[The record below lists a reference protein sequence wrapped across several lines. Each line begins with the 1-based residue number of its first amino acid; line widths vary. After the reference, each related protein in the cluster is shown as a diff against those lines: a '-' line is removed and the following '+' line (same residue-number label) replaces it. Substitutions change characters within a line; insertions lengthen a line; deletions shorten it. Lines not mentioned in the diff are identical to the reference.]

1 MPGPNSTKRHPLAR
15 TIALAIATAPLALQA
30 PNALAQD
37 VDLGN
42 LGDRGF
48 RIDGI
53 DSRDY
58 AGFSVS
64 GAGDVNGDGLAD
76 IIVGAYRAAPGGDSL
91 AGESYVV
98 FGKASS
104 TPVDLAILGSGG
116 FRIDGINAVDQSGF
130 SVSGAG
136 DVNGDG
142 LADLIVGAYGADP
155 GGDDY
160 AGESYV
166 VFGKTDSAPV
176 DLAAPGSGGFRIDGI
191 DAADRS
197 GFSVSGAGDVNG
209 DGLAD
214 LIICASYADPGGDS
228 AAGESYVVF
237 GKASSTPVDLADLGS
252 DGFRI
257 DGIDA
262 VDRSGFSVSGA
273 GDVNGDGLADLIV
286 GAYGAD
292 PDGDSYAG
300 ESYVVFG
307 KASST
312 PVDLAALGSGG
323 FRIDGIDAFDASG
336 RSVSGAGDVNGDGL
350 ADLIIGAPYA
360 DPGGDSIAGESYVV
374 FGKASSTPVDLA
386 VLDGAGFRIDGIDL
400 EDHSGRSV
408 SGAGDVNGDGLAD
421 LILGARAADA
431 GGDDA
436 AGESYVVF
444 GKVDSAPVDL
454 ATLGSGGFRMDGIDF
469 NDRSGHSVS
478 GAGDVNGDGLAD
490 LIIGAYLANAGGDDR
505 AGESYVVFSAS
516 VPVPTTTY
524 RARSRNGN
532 PPQTA
537 VGISGDG
544 SNDSTPDARFWVDF
558 ADGNDLSNDASLALV
573 TLSRSPGA
581 LPSPGALVSWRLQ
594 TDRLDWTSA
603 EVKVRYLDS
612 ELQIGNEGLLQL
624 VYSPNGSAPFTPLN
638 SVVNPLDNTLSASIS
653 GAGFVYIGQ
662 RTLPPE
668 IFADGF
674 ESTP

>member
-1 MPGPNSTKRHPLAR
+1 MPVPNSIRRHPLAR

-53 DSRDY
+53 DVDDR
-58 AGFSVS
+58 S
-64 GAGDVNGDGLAD
+64 G
-76 IIVGAYRAAPGGDSL
+76 R
-91 AGESYVV
+91 
-98 FGKASS
+98 
-104 TPVDLAILGSGG
+104 
-116 FRIDGINAVDQSGF
+116 

-142 LADLIVGAYGADP
+142 LADLIVGAVGADP
-155 GGDDY
+155 GGDSG

-166 VFGKTDSAPV
+166 VFGKVSSTPVDLSALGTGGFRIDGIDTLDYSGQSVSGAGDVNGDGLADLIVGADLAAGGGDRLAGESFVVFGKTDSTPV
-176 DLAAPGSGGFRIDGI
+176 DLAALGSGGFRIDGI
-191 DAADRS
+191 DVYDRS
-197 GFSVSGAGDVNG
+197 GLSVSGAGDVNG

-214 LIICASYADPGGDS
+214 LIIGAYVADPGGDS

-237 GKASSTPVDLADLGS
+237 GKANSTPVDLSVLDSG
-252 DGFRI
+252 GFRI

-262 VDRSGFSVSGA
+262 GDRSGISVSGAGDVNGDGLADLIVGADRADPGGDSEAGESYLVFGKAGSTPVDLAALGSGGFRIDGIDAGDRSGFSVSGA

-286 GAYGAD
+286 GAYRAAPGG
-292 PDGDSYAG
+292 GDSAGESYVVFGKANSTSVDLAALGSGGFRIDGIDVFDFSGFSVSGAGDVNGDGLADLIVAAPAGDSNAG

-312 PVDLAALGSGG
+312 PVDLAALGSVG
-323 FRIDGIDAFDASG
+323 FRIDGIDAGDLSG
-336 RSVSGAGDVNGDGL
+336 
-350 ADLIIGAPYA
+350 
-360 DPGGDSIAGESYVV
+360 
-374 FGKASSTPVDLA
+374 F
-386 VLDGAGFRIDGIDL
+386 
-400 EDHSGRSV
+400 
-408 SGAGDVNGDGLAD
+408 
-421 LILGARAADA
+421 
-431 GGDDA
+431 
-436 AGESYVVF
+436 
-444 GKVDSAPVDL
+444 
-454 ATLGSGGFRMDGIDF
+454 
-469 NDRSGHSVS
+469 SVS

-490 LIIGAYLANAGGDDR
+490 LIIGAYLADPGGDSY
-505 AGESYVVFSAS
+505 AGESYVVFSAAVP

-544 SNDSTPDARFWVDF
+544 SNHSTPDARFWVDF

-603 EVKVRYLDS
+603 EVTVRYLDS
-612 ELQIGNEGLLQL
+612 ELLIGNENALEL
-624 VYSPNGSAPFTPLN
+624 VFSPTGAAPFTPLA
-638 SVVNPLDNTLSASIS
+638 SIVNPLNNTISAHITQP
-653 GAGFVYIGQ
+653 GFLYIGQ